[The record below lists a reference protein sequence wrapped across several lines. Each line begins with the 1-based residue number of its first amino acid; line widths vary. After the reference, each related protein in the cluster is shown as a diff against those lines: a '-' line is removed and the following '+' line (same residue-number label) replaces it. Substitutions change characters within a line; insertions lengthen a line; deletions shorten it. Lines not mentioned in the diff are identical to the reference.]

1 MTGGFPFTNPTVA
14 ETEARKDRRGGA
26 RNVTKRAM
34 PDSFVSFARGKNC
47 YQLVQHYRTSEKV
60 VRRWADEVGISLS
73 NGRNGHPVPDK
84 WEELAAVNTIV
95 DLQRM
100 FNVDR
105 KVIKRWMVETEI
117 EPVPFNRK
125 GIIPVN
131 RKPKSERAFKVM
143 GSPHKA
149 IINTRPRSI
158 WDDAADVLRA
168 ERWVVYRS
176 DEKGAANP
184 KGMYWRMGNV
194 ILTPDDLLM
203 RADRYRMRAA

>member
-1 MTGGFPFTNPTVA
+1 MTAGFPFTNPTVA
-14 ETEARKDRRGGA
+14 ETEVRKDRRGGK

-105 KVIKRWMVETEI
+105 KVIKRWMAETEI

-158 WDDAADVLRA
+158 WDDAADVLR
-168 ERWVVYRS
+168 RFFPVYRC
-176 DEKGAANP
+176 DEKGRADL
-184 KGMYWRMGNV
+184 KGRYWRVGMV
-194 ILTPDDLLM
+194 ILTPDDLLA
-203 RADRYRMRAA
+203 RADKYRRRVA

>member
-1 MTGGFPFTNPTVA
+1 VTAGFPFTNPTVA
-14 ETEARKDRRGGA
+14 ETEVRKDRRGGK

-105 KVIKRWMVETEI
+105 KVIKRWMAETEI

-158 WDDAADVLRA
+158 WDDAADVLR
-168 ERWVVYRS
+168 RFFPVYRC
-176 DEKGAANP
+176 DEKGRADL
-184 KGMYWRMGNV
+184 KGRYWRVGMV
-194 ILTPDDLLM
+194 ILTPDDLLA
-203 RADRYRMRAA
+203 RADKYRRRVA

>member
-1 MTGGFPFTNPTVA
+1 M
-14 ETEARKDRRGGA
+14 RKPLRAIPSDFA
-26 RNVTKRAM
+26 QKAKTMCRN
-34 PDSFVSFARGKNC
+34 
-47 YQLVQHYRTSEKV
+47 QLVKHYRTSDKV

-73 NGRNGHPVPDK
+73 NGRNGHPVPEK

-149 IINTRPRSI
+149 IIRDKPRSI
-158 WDDAADVLRA
+158 WDDAADVLRHYGP
-168 ERWVVYRS
+168 VYRC
-176 DEKGAANP
+176 DEKGKADQ
-184 KGMYWRMGNV
+184 KGRYWRAGMV
-194 ILTPDDLLM
+194 ILTPDELLA
-203 RADRYRMRAA
+203 RADRYRRRAA